1 MADRKKVL
9 VVEDDPSILLG
20 LRINLDAEGY
30 DVLVAEDGEKGLALI
45 RSESPDLV
53 VLDVMLPLK
62 NGLEV
67 LDAARREGFRMPVI
81 VLSAKTGEMDKV
93 AGLELGAEDYVSKPF
108 SLAELLARIRAA
120 LRRGPWVE
128 GKQEL
133 VRFGSIEVDIGAR
146 TATKGGAPVELT
158 QTEFDVLLTFLRSPG
173 KVLTREKIFETVWGP
188 KHAGS
193 QRTIDNFMQQLR
205 TKFEEDPT
213 NPVFFHTVRGVGYRF
228 DG

>member
-1 MADRKKVL
+1 M
-9 VVEDDPSILLG
+9 
-20 LRINLDAEGY
+20 
-30 DVLVAEDGEKGLALI
+30 LVAEDGEKGLALI